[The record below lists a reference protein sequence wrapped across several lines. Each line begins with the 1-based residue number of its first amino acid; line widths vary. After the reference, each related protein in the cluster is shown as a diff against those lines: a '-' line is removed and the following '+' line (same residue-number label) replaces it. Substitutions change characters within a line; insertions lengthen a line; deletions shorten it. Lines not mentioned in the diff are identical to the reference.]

1 MVGWSGR
8 RLTTF
13 ERSVIRFVALFC
25 LFFLGG
31 SFEIWL
37 LQWCFGN
44 LVKDSSPL
52 GRSFFS
58 FMMGLMLQLN
68 LLVPFFS

>member
-44 LVKDSSPL
+44 LVKDSSGL
-52 GRSFFS
+52 G
-58 FMMGLMLQLN
+58 
-68 LLVPFFS
+68 